1 MQVYEVII
9 ILSTILWVGSG
20 LAELIP
26 PDQVEKLRPPSRS
39 DWGPL
44 QKWLLAES
52 VDEEG
57 KSRNVSLQ
65 IQPSSTSAHFPSLHF
80 NLTDVAVS
88 NEGLYHL
95 SDVVLPKSISSG
107 IRIIKRIT

>member
-1 MQVYEVII
+1 MQVYEIII
-9 ILSTILWVGSG
+9 ILLIILWVGSG

-26 PDQVEKLRPPSRS
+26 PDQVEKLSPP
-39 DWGPL
+39 PPE
-44 QKWLLAES
+44 WLLAES

-88 NEGLYHL
+88 NEELYHL
-95 SDVVLPKSISSG
+95 SDVVLPKSLS
-107 IRIIKRIT
+107 